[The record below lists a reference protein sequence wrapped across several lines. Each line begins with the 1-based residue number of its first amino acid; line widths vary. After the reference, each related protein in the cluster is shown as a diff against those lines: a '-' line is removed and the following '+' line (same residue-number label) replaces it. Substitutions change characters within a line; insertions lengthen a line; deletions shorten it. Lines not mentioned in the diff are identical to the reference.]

1 MGHTNFYEKA
11 LFVKTDVAVA
21 LCGRVQQSCVLF
33 ARAIA
38 SIRTFGEPNPLGGS
52 VHYEIHLF
60 GYTKALQSSDRS
72 LLSDGPSSYG
82 AVTLR

>member
-1 MGHTNFYEKA
+1 VQAGLPKMGHTNFYEKA

-38 SIRTFGEPNPLGGS
+38 SIRCEYAIDGCGRRL
-52 VHYEIHLF
+52 
-60 GYTKALQSSDRS
+60 RS
-72 LLSDGPSSYG
+72 
-82 AVTLR
+82 A